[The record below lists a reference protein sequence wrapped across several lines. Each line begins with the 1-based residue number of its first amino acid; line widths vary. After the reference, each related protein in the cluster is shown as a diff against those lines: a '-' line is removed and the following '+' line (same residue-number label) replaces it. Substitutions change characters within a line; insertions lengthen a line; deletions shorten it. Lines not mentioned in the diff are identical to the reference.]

1 MSRLRNLSQV
11 FNSSPEIK
19 LSIKEELKIHLHQL
33 DVVTRQ
39 TLHNIESQKEVIE
52 KINDLFEKNRQTKEI
67 KGDFIN
73 FIEEDVKTYSKN
85 LLEVEVR
92 VDEMKGF
99 DERVVNDAL
108 LEYREEEN

>member
-39 TLHNIESQKEVIE
+39 TLHNIDSQKEVIE
-52 KINDLFEKNRQTKEI
+52 KINNLFEKNRQTKERI
-67 KGDFIN
+67 LY
-73 FIEEDVKTYSKN
+73 KTETNRRRKN
-85 LLEVEVR
+85 KIIVICYLI
-92 VDEMKGF
+92 
-99 DERVVNDAL
+99 
-108 LEYREEEN
+108 